1 MIYRHFYRF
10 SKLGGIHDDSPYEP
24 KVTVLKMSNLDVGEA
39 KGKGFRQV
47 FFRNFGKT
55 PQLSGGK
62 DHGDFL
68 WYLPYLP
75 SSPQVVGTPR
85 HRKKDSLLTA
95 QGE

>member
-1 MIYRHFYRF
+1 MLFEFIGIFIGF
-10 SKLGGIHDDSPYEP
+10 PSWGGIHDDSPYGT

-39 KGKGFRQV
+39 KGKPSGRFLQELRY
-47 FFRNFGKT
+47 T

-75 SSPQVVGTPR
+75 YLPSPQVVGTPR
-85 HRKKDSLLTA
+85 HRKKKIRC
-95 QGE
+95 